1 MSQLKI
7 AIKEDRTSFRPGD
20 TIVGAVGWKRDVA
33 PKSAELRLFWFT
45 RGKGTQDVSV
55 VATESFDALEAEA
68 ARPFRFTL
76 PPAPYSCSGK
86 LISIVWALELVLE
99 PGAETARVELT
110 VSPTE
115 REIILGVVDKQ

>member
-7 AIKEDRTSFRPGD
+7 AIKEDRKTFRPGE
-20 TIVGAVGWKRDVA
+20 TVVGAVGWKRDVA

-45 RGKGTQDVSV
+45 RGKGTQDVGV
-55 VATESFDALEAEA
+55 VTTEHFDAPQAEE

-76 PPAPYSCSGK
+76 PAAPYSFSGK
-86 LISIVWALELVLE
+86 LISVVWALELVLE
-99 PGAETARVELT
+99 PGDETARVELI

-115 REIILGVVDKQ
+115 HEIILGVVDQK